1 MKSSSKTERNE
12 IGLEMTIIMSVTN
25 SVTTNIL
32 LLLHSQVPPTHFPF
46 PHLRLQLGND
56 GSHRLSRRLHIQT
69 VTVGIQLE
77 EGGVVS
83 PLHLLRSLVS
93 LLHLPSHRKST
104 PTS

>member
-32 LLLHSQVPPTHFPF
+32 LLLHSQVPPTHPPL

-93 LLHLPSHRKST
+93 LLHLPSHRKSA